1 MDPMAAAVAVEIAD
15 RRFQQRF
22 LLKAPLRFCLR

>member
-1 MDPMAAAVAVEIAD
+1 MAAAVAVEIGD

-22 LLKAPLRFCLR
+22 LLEAPLRFRLR

>member
-1 MDPMAAAVAVEIAD
+1 MNPMAAAVPVEIAD

-22 LLKAPLRFCLR
+22 LLEAPLRFRLR